1 MIFAVEAFVA
11 NLLSEKNSIKIFI
24 LRFFLAF
31 LAFLL
36 LYQSNDHRLM
46 QISIS
51 FSKFQKAFFVLALA
65 ITGVLADVSH
75 LGITTQIEEDGY
87 H

>member
-1 MIFAVEAFVA
+1 MIFAVETFVA
-11 NLLSEKNSIKIFI
+11 NLLSEKAQLRFLRFYFSPFWQFNQMIIIFI
-24 LRFFLAF
+24 ILCKSKFLF
-31 LAFLL
+31 
-36 LYQSNDHRLM
+36 QH
-46 QISIS
+46 
-51 FSKFQKAFFVLALA
+51 FQKAFFVLALA